1 MESFYHEFGRKI
13 YNDAMA
19 NRRTPRYTKPGAEI
33 GDGSYGDAPGDGTQG
48 HDFVVVETII
58 PPRLPSQFF
67 RRQPVFV
74 IEHVHDTAGEENQDG
89 NPPTQQR
96 EIKRPVR
103 RKTGGFKFKL
113 GS

>member
-1 MESFYHEFGRKI
+1 MESFYHEFGKKI

-19 NRRTPRYTKPGAEI
+19 KRTTPRYTKPGAEM
-33 GDGSYGDAPGDGTQG
+33 GDGSYGDAPNDDTRRQ
-48 HDFVVVETII
+48 DYIVTETIH

-67 RRQPVFV
+67 RRKPVFLV
-74 IEHVHDTAGEENQDG
+74 EHVHDTAGEENQDVD
-89 NPPTQQR
+89 PVQHHEP
-96 EIKRPVR
+96 KRPMR